1 MPLTQISEKRLNEVR
16 PCLKAIMHEAIARA
30 EDKSMKVQITEG
42 LRTQQRQLELFKAG
56 KSKTMNS
63 YHLNG
68 KAVDVIINDS
78 WVFEDYK
85 KFADIV
91 KAVAKEYG
99 YKVTWGGDFKTLR
112 DGPHFQVELSDYAYH
127 VEH

>member
-1 MPLTQISEKRLNEVR
+1 MPLTRISEQRLNEVR
-16 PCLKAIMHEAIARA
+16 PCLKAIIHEAVARA
-30 EDKSMKVQITEG
+30 EDKGMTVQITEG

-68 KAVDVIINDS
+68 RAVDVYVNNG
-78 WVFEDYK
+78 WKFEDYK
-85 KFADIV
+85 AFADIV
-91 KAVAKEYG
+91 KIVAKERG
-99 YKVTWGGDFKTLR
+99 YKVTWGGDFRTLK
-112 DGPHFQVELSDYAYH
+112 DGPHFQVELSDYAYK

>member
-1 MPLTQISEKRLNEVR
+1 MPLTKISEKRLNEVR

-30 EDKSMKVQITEG
+30 EGIGMTVQITEG

-68 KAVDVIINDS
+68 RAVDVIVNDS

-85 KFADIV
+85 KFADVV
-91 KAVAKEYG
+91 KAVAKECG
-99 YKVTWGGDFKTLR
+99 YKITWGGDWPRFR
-112 DGPHFQVELSDYAYH
+112 DGPHFQLEISDYAYH

>member
-1 MPLTQISEKRLNEVR
+1 MPLTRISEQRLSEVR
-16 PCLKAIMHEAIARA
+16 PCLQAIMHEAVARA
-30 EDKSMKVQITEG
+30 EDLGMTVQITEG
-42 LRTQQRQLELFKAG
+42 LRTLERQRQLVAAG

-68 KAVDVIINDS
+68 RAVDVYVNNG
-78 WVFEDYK
+78 WKFEDYK

-91 KAVAKEYG
+91 KVVAKEHG
-99 YKVTWGGDFKTLR
+99 YKVTWGGDWPRFL
-112 DGPHFQVELSDYAYH
+112 DGPHFQCEISDYAYK

>member
-30 EDKSMKVQITEG
+30 EDLGITVQITEG
-42 LRTQQRQLELFKAG
+42 LRTLERQRQLVAAG

-68 KAVDVIINDS
+68 RAVDVYVNNG
-78 WVFEDYK
+78 WKFEDYK
-85 KFADIV
+85 AFADIV
-91 KAVAKEYG
+91 KIVAKEHG
-99 YKVTWGGDFKTLR
+99 YTITWGGDFKTLK
-112 DGPHFQVELSDYAYH
+112 DGPHFQVELSDYAYK

>member
-1 MPLTQISEKRLNEVR
+1 MSLTQISEKRLNEVR

-30 EDKSMKVQITEG
+30 EDKGMKVQITEG
-42 LRTQQRQLELFKAG
+42 MRTPERQRQLVAAG

-68 KAVDVIINDS
+68 RAVDVYVNNG
-78 WVFEDYK
+78 WKFEDYK
-85 KFADIV
+85 RFADIV
-91 KAVAKEYG
+91 KIVAKERG
-99 YKVTWGGDFKTLR
+99 YTITWGGDWKTLK
-112 DGPHFQVELSDYAYH
+112 DGPHFQVELSDYSYK